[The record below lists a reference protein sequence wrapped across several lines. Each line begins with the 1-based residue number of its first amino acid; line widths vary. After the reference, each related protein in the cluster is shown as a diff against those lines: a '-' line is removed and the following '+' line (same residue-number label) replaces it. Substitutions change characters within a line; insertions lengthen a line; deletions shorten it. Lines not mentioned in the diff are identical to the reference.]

1 MKTHSISLLSLAA
14 FCSGCAAQTPP
25 VAQTAPGVQ
34 APVTQTVALQVP
46 PATGEGPD
54 RITIRPEMLLNEAAH
69 GDAFQ
74 LFDEPTATTPKTA
87 WNDGYNKLY
96 YPLSAWVDLGREYQI
111 NQVAVYDSN
120 GTGDFRV
127 ESGVPFKWQP
137 LFADPLTNY
146 QQWNR
151 HAVNVRT
158 RFLHFILPEPG
169 TVVPEVQIYG
179 TPTASTTP
187 TVAKALIVKPRAL
200 PTMDALIGTNAFID
214 DPVDKMAAVGWVRE
228 YHNWSWDSGDGA
240 ANAPA
245 FPNNVVAF
253 SPSAGGGGS
262 WNFDDYYRKLKAAGI
277 TVCPAV
283 QGSVSWLT
291 KEENAKPV
299 DPNGN
304 AADPASYKA
313 HADEMFQ
320 LAARYGSRKVADSK
334 LKLAPNQ
341 ARLSGLNLVRYY
353 ENANEPD
360 ASWHGREGYSTPFE
374 IAARC
379 SADYDGNQ
387 GKMGDSFGVKTADP
401 NAQMVVGGLAGM
413 NLNTI
418 RAMKAWADWNRG
430 GSFPGDALNVHHYS
444 NDSGRGQEGLGKVGV
459 APEADDLEGRL
470 HELVVYRNQELPT
483 KELWFTEFG
492 YDTHPT
498 SVQRAP
504 VIGTADAQETQAR
517 WLVRS
522 YLAAAAA
529 GVDRAAQYMLR
540 DVNPTD
546 ATQFSN
552 SGLVTQKGEWKP
564 KTSWYYTATLKNRLT
579 GMRFTREVPSGN
591 PKVRVLK
598 FASDA
603 GKTAFVV
610 WCPTSD
616 DSRVAG
622 FSLPL
627 GTLRTAT
634 LVTLQSGQTS
644 GVAKPLAVQ
653 KGAVSLEASE
663 KPAIVLGF

>member
-1 MKTHSISLLSLAA
+1 ML
-14 FCSGCAAQTPP
+14 
-25 VAQTAPGVQ
+25 
-34 APVTQTVALQVP
+34 
-46 PATGEGPD
+46 PATGEGAD
-54 RITIRPEMLLNEAAH
+54 RITIRPDMLLNEAAY
-69 GDAFQ
+69 GNAFQ
-74 LFDEPTATTPKTA
+74 LFDEPDATAPKTA
-87 WNDGYNKLY
+87 WNSGYDKLY
-96 YPLSAWVDLGREYQI
+96 HPLGVWVDLGREYHI
-111 NQVAVYDSN
+111 SQVALYDSN

-158 RFLHFILPEPG
+158 RFLRFVLPDPG
-169 TVVPEVQIYG
+169 TIVPEVHIYG
-179 TPTASTTP
+179 TPVAPAPPIKTP
-187 TVAKALIVKPRAL
+187 VLKPHVL

-214 DPVDKMAAVGWVRE
+214 DPIDTMSGAVGWVRE
-228 YHNWSWDSGDGA
+228 YHNWSWDEGDS
-240 ANAPA
+240 PQPY
-245 FPNNVVAF
+245 PNNRVAF
-253 SPSAGGGGS
+253 NPSYAGGGG
-262 WNFDDYYRKLKAAGI
+262 WFFDDYYRKLKAAGV
-277 TVCPAV
+277 TVCPAI
-283 QGSVSWLT
+283 QGSVPWLT
-291 KEENAKPV
+291 KNENAKPV
-299 DPNGN
+299 EAGAD
-304 AADPASYKA
+304 AANPASYRA

-320 LAARYGSRKVADSK
+320 IAARYGSRKVADSR

-341 ARLSGLNLVRYY
+341 PRLSGLNLLRYF

-387 GKMGDSFGVKTADP
+387 GKMGDSGVKTADP
-401 NAQMVVGGLAGM
+401 NAQMVVGGLAGL

-459 APEADDLEGRL
+459 SPEADDLEGRL
-470 HELVVYRNQELPT
+470 RELITYRNRELPT

-504 VIGTADAQETQAR
+504 VVGTADATETQAR

-564 KTSWYYTATLKNRLT
+564 KTSWYYTATLKNRLR
-579 GMRFTREVPSGN
+579 GMRFAGEVPSGN

-616 DSRVAG
+616 DTVVPG
-622 FSLPL
+622 FDFPISVLK
-627 GTLRTAT
+627 AT
-634 LVTLQSGQTS
+634 LVTLQNGQTS
-644 GVAKPLAVQ
+644 GVASPAHVA
-653 KGAVSLEASE
+653 KGVVTLEASE